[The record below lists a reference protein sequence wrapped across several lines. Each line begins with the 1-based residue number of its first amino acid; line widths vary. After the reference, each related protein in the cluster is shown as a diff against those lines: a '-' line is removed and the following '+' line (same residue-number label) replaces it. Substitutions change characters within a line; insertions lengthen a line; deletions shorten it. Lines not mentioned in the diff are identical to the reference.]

1 MSERELNVGAS
12 ISTYTI
18 LGVPYY
24 DFKAPILPIGA
35 LSAKPTP
42 PIKCWGFGLRR
53 ALKAQ
58 STQPYGCFAS
68 D

>member
-12 ISTYTI
+12 ISTYTS

-35 LSAKPTP
+35 FSQAYTPNQMLGVRFEKGPESPKHSALWVF
-42 PIKCWGFGLRR
+42 CW
-53 ALKAQ
+53 
-58 STQPYGCFAS
+58 
-68 D
+68 